1 MFFNCNPKGKLTKE
15 RPPFVGDGQTNCAL
29 FACRLLKAMNV
40 GFRDTH
46 MSSALGRDAAAS
58 VGLILENVWRYS
70 GGDYTY

>member
-40 GFRDTH
+40 GFR
-46 MSSALGRDAAAS
+46 ALGKDAAAS
-58 VGLILENVWRYS
+58 AGLIWENVWRYS
-70 GGDYTY
+70 GDYTY